1 MSTIF
6 ILAGSMLGFVLGMAS
21 LVIGAGLTFAMLLW
35 TGLGLI
41 SALLSVALSTT
52 PPSDDQNAVAQSA

>member
-21 LVIGAGLTFAMLLW
+21 LVVGAGLTFAMLLW
-35 TGLGLI
+35 TGSGLI
-41 SALLSVALSTT
+41 AALFSITVA
-52 PPSDDQNAVAQSA
+52 NADAHQDRNSVAQSA

>member
-6 ILAGSMLGFVLGMAS
+6 ILAGSMLGFVLGMSS

-35 TGLGLI
+35 TGFGLI

-52 PPSDDQNAVAQSA
+52 PSSDDQNSVAQSA

>member
-6 ILAGSMLGFVLGMAS
+6 ILTGSMLGFVLGMAS

-41 SALLSVALSTT
+41 AALLSVALTT
-52 PPSDDQNAVAQSA
+52 TQAADEQNAVAQSA

>member
-6 ILAGSMLGFVLGMAS
+6 ILTGSMLGFMLAMAS

-35 TGLGLI
+35 TGSGLI
-41 SALLSVALSTT
+41 AALVSVAMAT
-52 PPSDDQNAVAQSA
+52 PVAKDENRVAQSA